1 MAFTVDDFH
10 DLLRVLGEHPEWRAE
25 LRRYVLSEELL
36 QLPELVRGL
45 AEVQRRTDE
54 HLDTLTQRL
63 GTLTERVE
71 ALTQRVD
78 DLTQRLGA
86 LTERVDALTQR
97 VDDLARRVDDLTQR
111 LGALTERVD
120 ALTQRVDDLARRVDD
135 LTQRLGALTER
146 VDALT
151 QRVDDLALQMQA
163 LVGRVGDM
171 DGDLMELRFARRAPA
186 YLGRFARRIR
196 VVEPAQLADLLDD
209 AVELGQLTEGE
220 RESAMLA
227 DVVAR
232 GRRRSDGAETY
243 FVAEVSAGIGVGDV
257 RRALERAQVLAKLGE
272 PVVPV
277 VVGRR
282 INGEAQRYARS
293 SGVEHVLVPA
303 RAPVPEGEPPSS
315 R

>member
-1 MAFTVDDFH
+1 MAFTVGDFH
-10 DLLRVLGEHPEWRAE
+10 DLLRVLEEHPEWRAE
-25 LRRYVLSEELL
+25 LRRHVLSEELL

-45 AEVQRRTDE
+45 AEAQRRTDE

-63 GTLTERVE
+63 GTLTERVDGLAE
-71 ALTQRVD
+71 RVD
-78 DLTQRLGA
+78 DLTQRLGTLTERVDGLTQRVDDLAQRLAA
-86 LTERVDALTQR
+86 LTERVDALT
-97 VDDLARRVDDLTQR
+97 RRVDDLT
-111 LGALTERVD
+111 V
-120 ALTQRVDDLARRVDD
+120 
-135 LTQRLGALTER
+135 
-146 VDALT
+146 
-151 QRVDDLALQMQA
+151 QMQA
-163 LVGRVGDM
+163 LVGRVGEM

-196 VVEPAQLADLLDD
+196 VIEPAQLADLLDD
-209 AVELGQLTEGE
+209 AVEVGRLTERE

-227 DVVAR
+227 DVVAQ

-257 RRALERAQVLAKLGE
+257 RRALERARVLAKLGE

-282 INGEAQRYARS
+282 INGDAQQYARS

-303 RAPVPEGEPPSS
+303 RTGLPEGEPPSS
-315 R
+315 Q

>member
-71 ALTQRVD
+71 ALTQ
-78 DLTQRLGA
+78 
-86 LTERVDALTQR
+86 
-97 VDDLARRVDDLTQR
+97 RVDDLTQR

>member
-86 LTERVDALTQR
+86 LTEQVDALTQ
-97 VDDLARRVDDLTQR
+97 
-111 LGALTERVD
+111 
-120 ALTQRVDDLARRVDD
+120 RVDD